1 MPTHQPLNVL
11 WLIKGLGPGGSERLL
26 VAAAGAHDTD
36 RFALSCAFVVAGKDH
51 LVHDLERLGVS
62 CTCLA
67 PSGQRLWPWRLR
79 LLLRDNRFDVVHIH
93 SPLPGAVARLL
104 IRSLPGSRR
113 PKIVT
118 TEHNAQGTYA
128 WPVRWLNSLTNRWD
142 DASIAVSDEARTSLN
157 RRARQRTNVL
167 VHGID
172 VASVAAQGVARERVR
187 RELGLLDGELVI
199 GTVAN
204 FRRQK
209 DFPNLLNAVAILR
222 NRGVAFRLVV
232 VGQGPLEAEIR
243 SLATHLKLDN
253 IVTFTGFRADAT
265 RVMSAFD
272 VFVLSS
278 KWEGLPVA
286 LMEALALGLAVVA
299 TSVGGVAQ
307 VMTHQQDA
315 LLVPA
320 KNAPALA
327 KALEQALEDAVLRRR
342 LAREGHTL
350 AQRFDIRRA
359 VSELEATYLGL
370 VPQREVRASTDVLT
384 LSVPPGSPKRRR
396 QSSGMHIRL
405 ATPADRDGM
414 IAALRKPLQWGDDP
428 RNAALFAWKHDENPF
443 GASPIWLALDGTRIV
458 AVRTFMQ
465 WRFQRG
471 SDLLKVAR
479 AVDTATDADY
489 QGRGL
494 FTELTTV
501 GIAEL
506 TAQGYDFIFNTPNDQ
521 SRPGYL
527 KLGWRDVGALP
538 VAVRPRARRLQQ
550 TLRSRV
556 PAQRWSA
563 ACDVGISVEQWLET
577 SGLYAKPSVPG
588 ADVRA
593 LVTPIDT
600 AFIRWRYAHPL
611 LAYRVV
617 ENDDC
622 ALIVRARIR
631 GQAQELVVASVFGP
645 AAAADQ
651 LMVSTLQRTDCAHAL
666 RLGPPRP
673 RKGIVPMP
681 GGPRLTWRGLNTLGM
696 PPLSNWQLSLGD
708 IELL

>member
-1 MPTHQPLNVL
+1 MPNDQPLNVL

-26 VAAAGAHDTD
+26 VAAAGAHDTE
-36 RFALSCAFVVAGKDH
+36 RFALSCAYVVAGKDH
-51 LVHDLERLGVS
+51 LVNDLERLGVS

-67 PSGQRLWPWRLR
+67 PSGERLWPWRLR
-79 LLLRDNRFDVVHIH
+79 RLLRANRFDIVHIH
-93 SPLPGAVARLL
+93 SPLPGAVARVL
-104 IRSLPGSRR
+104 IRSLPASRR

-172 VASVAAQGVARERVR
+172 VASVAAQRGHREAVR
-187 RELGLLDGELVI
+187 AELGLSDGDVVI

-209 DFPNLLNAVAILR
+209 DFPNLFNAVTILR
-222 NRGVAFRLVV
+222 ERGVVFRLVI

-243 SLATHLKLDN
+243 SLATTLKVDE
-253 IVTFTGFRADAT
+253 ITTFTGFRADAT
-265 RVMSAFD
+265 RIMSSFD
-272 VFVLSS
+272 LFVLSS

-307 VMTHQQDA
+307 VLTNQQDA

-320 KNAPALA
+320 KNAAALA
-327 KALEQALEDAVLRRR
+327 TALQRTLADPVLRRR
-342 LAREGHTL
+342 LAREGHALAERFDIHRAVGVLESTYNALARAQPLASSNDLPCEPVPPRL
-350 AQRFDIRRA
+350 AQRRARASGMDIRP
-359 VSELEATYLGL
+359 AT
-370 VPQREVRASTDVLT
+370 A
-384 LSVPPGSPKRRR
+384 
-396 QSSGMHIRL
+396 
-405 ATPADRDGM
+405 ADRDQM
-414 IAALRKPLQWGDDP
+414 IEAMRKPLQWGDNP
-428 RNAALFAWKHDENPF
+428 RAAALFAWKHDENPF
-443 GASPIWLALDGTRIV
+443 GQSPIWLALDGTRIV

-471 SDLLKVAR
+471 DDLLKVAR
-479 AVDTATDADY
+479 AVDTATDPVY

-494 FTELTTV
+494 FTELTAV
-501 GIAEL
+501 GVTELAE
-506 TAQGYDFIFNTPNDQ
+506 QGYDFIFNTPNEQ

-527 KLGWRDVGALP
+527 KLGWREVGALP
-538 VAVRPRARRLQQ
+538 VAVRPQARRIHQ

-556 PAQRWSA
+556 PADLWST
-563 ACDVGISVEQWLET
+563 ACDVGISVAHWLEMG
-577 SGLYAKPSVPG
+577 GLNARPPVG
-588 ADVRA
+588 AADVRA
-593 LVTPIDT
+593 LVTPIDA

-617 ENDDC
+617 ENDEC
-622 ALIVRARIR
+622 ALIVRARTR
-631 GQAQELVVASVFGP
+631 GRAQELVIAAAFGP

-651 LMVSTLQRTDCAHAL
+651 LMISTLQRTACAHAL
-666 RLGPPRP
+666 RLGPARP
-673 RKGIVPMP
+673 LQGIVPLT
-681 GGPRLTWRGLNTLGM
+681 GGPRLTWRGLNSPGM